1 MVEFGRDEGIPSP
14 AKIVSQVAEAVTKFR
29 EHCSDNGIFGFWVDF
44 IEEELARLAP
54 EDCKE
59 ALMGWKENRVSEYQ
73 QDGMLVKNLR
83 FEPVEKGNVHLHAEI
98 GGRNLKYIF
107 RDDTMEAVRL
117 LSTEPGA
124 SSEEYL
130 KELAAKYLIP
140 KAAR

>member
-1 MVEFGRDEGIPSP
+1 
-14 AKIVSQVAEAVTKFR
+14 
-29 EHCSDNGIFGFWVDF
+29 
-44 IEEELARLAP
+44 
-54 EDCKE
+54 
-59 ALMGWKENRVSEYQ
+59 
-73 QDGMLVKNLR
+73 MLVKNLR
-83 FEPVEKGNVHLHAEI
+83 FEPVEKGNVHLYAEI